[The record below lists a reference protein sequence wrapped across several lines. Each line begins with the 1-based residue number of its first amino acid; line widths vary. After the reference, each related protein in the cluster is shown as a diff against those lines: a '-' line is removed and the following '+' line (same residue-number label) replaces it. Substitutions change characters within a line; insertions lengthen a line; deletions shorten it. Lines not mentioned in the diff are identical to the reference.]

1 MRTTLNLSP
10 DLLNA
15 AKRLAVAH
23 SMALGDVI
31 SELALKGLEAQNQ
44 VALTRKSGFPVF
56 VVPVDAP
63 ALGLQDIKRDDDDE
77 GQS

>member
-15 AKRLAVAH
+15 AKRLAAAR

-31 SELALKGLEAQNQ
+31 SELALKGLEAHNQ
-44 VALTRKSGFPVF
+44 PALARKSGFPIF
-56 VVPVDAP
+56 SVPVGAP
-63 ALGLQDIKRDDDDE
+63 TLGLQDVKRDEDGE
-77 GQS
+77 A

>member
-15 AKRLAVAH
+15 AKRLAAAH

-44 VALTRKSGFPVF
+44 PVLTRKSGFPVF
-56 VVPVDAP
+56 AVPAAAP
-63 ALGLQDIKRDDDDE
+63 TLGLQDVKRDEDGE
-77 GQS
+77 N